1 MYDHDEVVT
10 VEKCKDC
17 KCVDGSMDCKVYDPR
32 DCPELNCALDQQIRV
47 SGSCCPICKGKN
59 HAIFYSITKITN
71 FSW

>member
-17 KCVDGSMDCKVYDPR
+17 KCVDGSMECKVYDPK

-47 SGSCCPICKGKN
+47 SGSCCPICKG
-59 HAIFYSITKITN
+59 
-71 FSW
+71 